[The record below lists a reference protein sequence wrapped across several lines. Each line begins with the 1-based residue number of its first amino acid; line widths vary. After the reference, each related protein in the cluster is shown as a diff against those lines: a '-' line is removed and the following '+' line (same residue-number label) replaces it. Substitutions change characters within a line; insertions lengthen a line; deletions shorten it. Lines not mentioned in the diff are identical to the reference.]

1 MKSNFE
7 KKFSL
12 RAYRPD
18 DKAWVVDRHFEIYAQ
33 EFGWTEKFR
42 TAVQK
47 IVEDFEKNFNP
58 EREYFWIAEIKGQ
71 RVGCVFLME
80 ESADT
85 ARIRLVLVE
94 PEARGMGL
102 GRALVDDCESFAKS
116 HAYKKIVLFTN
127 SVLTSARKIY
137 EAAGYKMI
145 HQEKHSNYGPELM
158 GQTWLLEL

>member
-1 MKSNFE
+1 
-7 KKFSL
+7 
-12 RAYRPD
+12 
-18 DKAWVVDRHFEIYAQ
+18 
-33 EFGWTEKFR
+33 
-42 TAVQK
+42 
-47 IVEDFEKNFNP
+47 
-58 EREYFWIAEIKGQ
+58 
-71 RVGCVFLME
+71 ME

-158 GQTWLLEL
+158 GQTWPGTCSRAPRP